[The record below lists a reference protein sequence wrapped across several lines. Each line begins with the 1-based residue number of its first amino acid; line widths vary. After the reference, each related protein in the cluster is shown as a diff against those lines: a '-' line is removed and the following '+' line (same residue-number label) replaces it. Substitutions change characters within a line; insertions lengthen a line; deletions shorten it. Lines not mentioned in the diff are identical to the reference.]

1 MQKQAPTESTFSIH
15 PGTMIGQVTL
25 TVADLARSVQFYED
39 VLGFRVIE
47 QTQVTSRLGAQ
58 AGPALL
64 NLMVKPGA
72 TPKPARSTGL
82 YHFAILVPDRVA
94 LGYSLQRL
102 ADTSYPLAGAS
113 DHLVSEALYLSDPD
127 GNGIEIY
134 RDRPQ
139 ESWPRAG
146 DQVVMASDPLDLQ
159 GIVAEARRDAG
170 TWSGL
175 PADTRI
181 GHIHLQV
188 ADLAEAQRFYHGVV
202 GFDIMAAMPG
212 ALFVSA
218 GGYHHHLG
226 LNTWQSRG
234 SAPAPAGSAGLHS
247 FAVMVPDHDELERV
261 AARLEAAAVPV
272 ERLQGTVVFNDPW
285 HNRVVLA
292 V

>member
-1 MQKQAPTESTFSIH
+1 MKKQAPTESTYSIH
-15 PGTMIGQVTL
+15 PGTMIGLVTL

-47 QTQVTSRLGAQ
+47 QTQEAASLGVQ
-58 AGPALL
+58 TGPALL
-64 NLMVKPGA
+64 NLNVRPGA
-72 TPKPARSTGL
+72 TPKPARATGL

-94 LGYSLQRL
+94 LRYSLQRL
-102 ADTSYPLAGAS
+102 ADTRYPLAGAS

-134 RDRPQ
+134 RDRPR
-139 ESWPRAG
+139 ESWLRAG

-159 GIVAEARRDAG
+159 SILAEARHDAG

-188 ADLAEAQRFYHGVV
+188 ADLAEAQRFYHRVV

-212 ALFVSA
+212 ALFLSA

-234 SAPAPAGSAGLHS
+234 ASPAPAGSAGLRS
-247 FAVMVPDHDELERV
+247 FALTVPDHDERERLV
-261 AARLEAAAVPV
+261 ARLEAAAVPI
-272 ERLQGTVVFNDPW
+272 EWLQGTVVFSDPW
-285 HNRVVLA
+285 HNRVVLS

>member
-1 MQKQAPTESTFSIH
+1 MQTQAQTESAYSIH
-15 PGTMIGQVTL
+15 SSTAIGLVTL
-25 TVADLARSVQFYED
+25 TVADLARSVRFYED

-47 QTQVTSRLGAQ
+47 QTQEGASLGAQ

-64 NLMVKPGA
+64 NLSVRPGA
-72 TPKPARSTGL
+72 TPKPARATGL

-94 LGYSLQRL
+94 LGYSLHRL
-102 ADTSYPLAGAS
+102 ADTRYPLAGAS

-139 ESWPRAG
+139 ENWPRAG

-159 GIVAEARRDAG
+159 GILAEAQRDTG

-175 PADTRI
+175 PAGARI

-188 ADLAEAQRFYHGVV
+188 ADLAEAQRFYHGIV

-234 SAPAPAGSAGLHS
+234 APQAPAGSAGLRS
-247 FAVMVPDHDELERV
+247 FTVTVPDHDELERV
-261 AARLEAAAVPV
+261 VAHLEAAAVPV
-272 ERLQGTVVFNDPW
+272 ERLQETVVFSDPW